1 MQVKL
6 LVSARWVCCQ
16 EATGDSLP
24 ANENSEESKV
34 SDAGEGGGEK
44 GLSTR
49 EKYKFGGWWRVL
61 GLHKSTPP
69 ASVKIRRAGVVS
81 IWCDLGT
88 EPWSPLSRLLS
99 ASLPHCLSASLPLCH
114 PLPTQPRPGLAA
126 GPGFRPSPPCASA
139 AMGNAASLTA
149 HRACDKDQVSQ
160 ACGEQW
166 LIRASLLAAGA
177 ARLRALEA
185 GMAETDGQHLKAQ
198 AVWRL

>member
-99 ASLPHCLSASLPLCH
+99 ASLPHCLSASLPLCRVYLLLSSDTRSSSN
-114 PLPTQPRPGLAA
+114 PAPAWSCCWPGLSAQPTLRFSCHGKRGIIDSSSSLRQ
-126 GPGFRPSPPCASA
+126 GPGQSGLRRAMAYPCVIISGRSSA
-139 AMGNAASLTA
+139 
-149 HRACDKDQVSQ
+149 
-160 ACGEQW
+160 
-166 LIRASLLAAGA
+166 LAG
-177 ARLRALEA
+177 L
-185 GMAETDGQHLKAQ
+185 GDWHGGD
-198 AVWRL
+198 